1 MTFRGF
7 IGRFFK
13 RVALATALLGTAAL
27 SAVLTMRSIL
37 SSQEVSVPSLI
48 GKRMPEAST
57 LAGRQQLL
65 VRLEGRR
72 YDPRVPLDQVA
83 AQDPP
88 PGTGLK
94 THRTIRLWLSMGP
107 QRVSVPAVEGESL
120 RTARLALE
128 QAGLPVEHVVEVDDP
143 AAEGTVLVQRPPAGQ
158 VDEVRGVALL
168 VSRGSAG
175 IDYVMPDL
183 IGRPA
188 GPVIETLGRAGLRVA
203 DVRYRSY
210 PGVPAGTVL
219 RQVPAAGHRV
229 NLRTTVTLDVSKA
242 S

>member
-1 MTFRGF
+1 LTFKGF
-7 IGRFFK
+7 LGRLIK
-13 RVALATALLGTAAL
+13 RVALAMALVGVAAL

-37 SSQEVSVPSLI
+37 SSQEVSVPSLL
-48 GKRMPEAST
+48 GKRMPDASAT
-57 LAGRQQLL
+57 AGQHQLL

-72 YDPRVPLDQVA
+72 YDPRVPLDLVA

-88 PGTGLK
+88 PGAGLK

-120 RTARLALE
+120 RTARLKLE
-128 QAGLPVEHVVEVDDP
+128 QTGLPVEHVVEVDDA

-168 VSRGSAG
+168 VSRGNAG

-188 GPVIETLGRAGLRVA
+188 GPVIDTLGRAGLRVA

-210 PGVPAGTVL
+210 PGVAPGTVL
-219 RQVPAAGHRV
+219 RQAPAAGHRV